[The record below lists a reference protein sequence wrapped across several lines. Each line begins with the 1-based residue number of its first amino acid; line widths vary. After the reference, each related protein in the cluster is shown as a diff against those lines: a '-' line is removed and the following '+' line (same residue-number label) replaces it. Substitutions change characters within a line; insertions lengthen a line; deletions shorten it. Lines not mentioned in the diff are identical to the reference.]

1 MGLGFL
7 VPAFLAGLVA
17 LAVPL
22 LLHLRHRDRDQPQR
36 FPSLMFLEQLPI
48 RTERRQRITDWPLLL
63 LRALALALL
72 AFAFARPV
80 LTNRTV
86 LGGDTRSRAVVVL
99 LDRSLSMGYE
109 GVWPR
114 ALDSA
119 RAVIGRLGPSDRVA
133 LVAYDDGA
141 EVLQRLGDDTG
152 AALGLLS
159 RLTPRSRGTR
169 LAPALRTAR
178 QLLLDAPFAAAE
190 IVVISDLQRA
200 GAAGIAGVELPTGV
214 TVRGVAVGAASWVN
228 STVRSMEARRIQEG
242 DRTQLAVK
250 ARVLNHGVPA
260 PRAVT
265 ATLTV
270 NGREAATESVTLA
283 RDGESVITFR
293 PVAAPDGAVALRVHL
308 PADALAADDT
318 LVAVVPRDDALR
330 VALVADGSV
339 SAGETLFLER
349 ALGIGRAPEVRVERA
364 VGAPASADALARAG
378 VVLFWDTAPPDNAAL
393 AAWVRK
399 GGGVVVVAGRRL
411 AGRRGDLSSL
421 VPARL
426 GGLADRLSDRGGT
439 LRDVRREHPL
449 FSPFREAPDA
459 LAAVRAWRYPRV
471 DARPAADVLARFDDG
486 QPAVLEQRVGE
497 GRALLLA
504 LPLDNQFGD
513 FPLQPAFLPFVRQ
526 LVLHASGRDAA
537 PLWRTTGERW
547 SLPNTLADPVV
558 TAPDGALIRP
568 EADSLG
574 AAAPLTDAGI
584 YTAFRERASGEPH
597 SLLAVNVAP
606 AESELTPM
614 DTTELLLGVPTAA
627 ATDSVGAA
635 RTTNAPLTVREL
647 ERRQTPWRVL
657 LLLVVVF
664 LTVETWLATRGRRGT
679 SRRVVV
685 MSANAGAATTDAAR
699 PR

>member
-7 VPAFLAGLVA
+7 VPAFLVGLVA
-17 LAVPL
+17 LAVPV

-72 AFAFARPV
+72 ALAFARPV

-99 LDRSLSMGYE
+99 LDRSLSMGYT

-119 RAVIGRLGPSDRVA
+119 RAVIGRLGASDRVA

-141 EVLQRLGDDTG
+141 EVLQRLSDDKG
-152 AALGLLS
+152 AALGLLA
-159 RLTPRSRGTR
+159 RVTPRARGTR

-200 GAAGIAGVELPTGV
+200 GAAGIAGVEVPTGV
-214 TVRGVAVGAASWVN
+214 TVRGVPVGASSWVN
-228 STVRSMEARRIQEG
+228 SAVRTVEARRLQDG

-250 ARVLNHGVPA
+250 ARVLNHGLPA
-260 PRAVT
+260 PRTVI

-270 NGREAATESVTLA
+270 NGRDAATESVTLA
-283 RDGESVITFR
+283 RDGESVITFA

-308 PADALAADDT
+308 PPDSLAADDT

-330 VALVADGSV
+330 VALVADGG
-339 SAGETLFLER
+339 SANETLFLER
-349 ALGIGRAPEVRVERA
+349 ALGIGRAPEVRVER
-364 VGAPASADALARAG
+364 VDNAPASADALGRTG
-378 VVLFWDTAPPDNAAL
+378 VVLFWDTAPSESAAL
-393 AAWVRK
+393 TEWVRQ

-411 AGRRGDLSSL
+411 AGRRGDLPGL
-421 VPARL
+421 VPARM
-426 GGLADRLSDRGGT
+426 GGLADRLGDRGGT
-439 LRDVRREHPL
+439 LRDVRGEHPL
-449 FSPFREAPDA
+449 FAPFREVPDA
-459 LAAVRAWRYPRV
+459 LTAVRVWRYPRL
-471 DARPAADVLARFDDG
+471 DALPEADVLARFDDG

-504 LPLDNQFGD
+504 LPLDNQYGD

-526 LVLHASGRDAA
+526 LVMHTSGRDAT
-537 PLWRTTGERW
+537 PLWRRTGESW
-547 SLPNTLADPVV
+547 SLPVALADPVV
-558 TAPDGALIRP
+558 RAPDGSLMRP
-568 EADSLG
+568 TADSLG
-574 AAAPLTDAGI
+574 AAVPLADAGI
-584 YTAFRERASGEPH
+584 YHAFQEQASGEPRGV
-597 SLLAVNVAP
+597 LAVNVAP
-606 AESELTPM
+606 SESELTPM
-614 DTTELLLGVPTAA
+614 DTTELLLGVQTAAPTDSTRA
-627 ATDSVGAA
+627 ATDGGV
-635 RTTNAPLTVREL
+635 PLTVAEL
-647 ERRQTPWRVL
+647 ERRQIPWRVL
-657 LLLVVVF
+657 LVLVLVF
-664 LTVETWLATRGRRGT
+664 LAVETWLATRGRRGM
-679 SRRVVV
+679 SRRV
-685 MSANAGAATTDAAR
+685 MATAPRAGAADTPEAVR